1 MNKKY
6 ILKIHSMVDLITN
19 SSSEVFVSA
28 DQSTID
34 GVKDIVNNLL
44 KIGGSTLTFDDL
56 FRAEIDSDGITVT
69 VINDSPEAQKVA
81 GLLSNLTG
89 LFSIDATYNG

>member
-1 MNKKY
+1 MKSFH
-6 ILKIHSMVDLITN
+6 IKIHSFSALITN

-34 GVKDIVNNLL
+34 GVKEIVNNLL
-44 KIGGSTLTFDDL
+44 KIGGSTLAFDDL

-69 VINDSPEAQKVA
+69 VINDSVEAKRVA
-81 GLLSNLTG
+81 QLLSNLTG